1 MSELQFMEA
10 LENYKAHNKLMDEL
24 RKKPLT
30 ESDLSALIKINGGGA
45 DLIPV
50 INELRSRQMIVP
62 DKVPN
67 YEEFKKQNP
76 DKVCIKASILQ
87 QMQDEDFRYIYHRSP
102 ISVFQ
107 DIPAGHQVKHYRYK
121 DPSGKFNKETGE
133 GRQITIEDWSNRKM
147 TDDDWKE
154 IKKQER
160 VYKAARK
167 EIEMI
172 KNSVKDL
179 PLLPGYKHHQ

>member
-1 MSELQFMEA
+1 MSEIQLMEA
-10 LENYKAHNKLMDEL
+10 LENYKAHNKLMEEL

-30 ESDLSALIKINGGGA
+30 ESDLSALIKLNGGSA

-62 DKVPN
+62 DPVPN
-67 YEEFKKQNP
+67 FEEFKKQNP
-76 DKVCIKASILQ
+76 DKVCIKASIIQ

-102 ISVFQ
+102 ITVFQ
-107 DIPAGHQVKHYRYK
+107 DIPAGHQVKHYRYM
-121 DPSGKFNKETGE
+121 DQSGKFHKETGK
-133 GRQITIEDWSNRKM
+133 GRQITIEDWTKREM

-154 IKKQER
+154 IRKQER
-160 VYKAARK
+160 VYRAAQK
-167 EIEMI
+167 EIEML
-172 KNSVKDL
+172 KNSVEHL